1 MMDAELKMTAA
12 PTPPLPPRQ
21 FVPFAKPCI
30 GEEEIEAVVNALR
43 SGWLTTGPVTRSFE
57 KDFAEFVSAPHVV
70 AVNSATAGLH
80 LALEAVGVRP
90 GDKVLTTPFTFT
102 ATAEVVRYLGADP
115 VFVDIDPDTFNI
127 NPDKLAETAR
137 KTPEAKAIIP
147 VHFAGQ
153 ACDMDAVMAVARE
166 RGLAVIEDAAHALPT
181 TYKGRMIGTI
191 GDVTVFSFYATKT
204 ITTGEGGMAATKFVA
219 HADRMRTMRLHGISR
234 DVFDRYSSGNATW
247 YYEVVAPGYKYNLTD
262 MASAIGV
269 CQLRKALRFQAKR
282 EAIAE
287 RYSAAFADLPVECP
301 RNHRPDD
308 THAWHLYVIKLDLG
322 RLSLTRDEFIEH
334 MREAGVGVSV
344 HFIPLHMQPYWR
356 DRYELKPEDFPVS
369 AAIYQCCVSL
379 PIWPGMTD
387 ADVERVIAAV
397 RNILADAGK

>member
-1 MMDAELKMTAA
+1 MLDAELKTTAA
-12 PTPPLPPRQ
+12 LTTLPQQ
-21 FVPFAKPCI
+21 FIPFAKPSI
-30 GEEEIEAVVNALR
+30 GEEEIQAVANALR
-43 SGWLTTGPVTRSFE
+43 SGWLTTGPVTKTFE
-57 KDFAEFVSAPHVV
+57 QDFAEFISAPHVI

-80 LALEAVGVRP
+80 LALEAVGVQP

-127 NPDKLAETAR
+127 DPDKLAETAR

-191 GDVTVFSFYATKT
+191 GDITVFSFYATKT
-204 ITTGEGGMAATKFVA
+204 ITTGEGGMAATKSAA

-234 DVFDRYSSGNATW
+234 DVFDRYSSEKARW
-247 YYEVVAPGYKYNLTD
+247 SYEVVAPGYKYNLTD
-262 MASAIGV
+262 VASAIGV
-269 CQLRKALRFQAKR
+269 CQLRKARRFQTER

-287 RYSAAFADLPVECP
+287 RYSAAFADLPVKCP
-301 RNHRPDD
+301 RKHRPDD

-322 RLSLTRDEFIEH
+322 RLRLTRDEFIER
-334 MREAGVGVSV
+334 MRAAGVGVSV

-356 DRYELKPEDFPVS
+356 DRYDLKPEDFPVS
-369 AAIYQCCVSL
+369 AAVYQCCVSL
-379 PIWPGMTD
+379 PIWQGMTD
-387 ADVERVIAAV
+387 VDVERVIAAV
-397 RNILADAGK
+397 RKILADAQK